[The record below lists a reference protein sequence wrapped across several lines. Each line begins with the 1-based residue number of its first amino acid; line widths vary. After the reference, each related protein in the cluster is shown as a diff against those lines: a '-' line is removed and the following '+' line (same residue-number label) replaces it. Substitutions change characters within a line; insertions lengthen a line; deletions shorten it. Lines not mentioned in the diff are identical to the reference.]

1 MNLFEAEACF
11 LCGHSGPE
19 SCEPRAV
26 VQQCSDCQLAWSC
39 SDHAKFHSGDG
50 RCFPFK
56 VSVREGRG
64 RCLVA
69 TRDIQ
74 PGELIL
80 RDKPIV
86 QAPYTKTKPQCL
98 QCARRVD
105 GSYRCRKCGF
115 PMCDLTCANGE
126 LHRVECRVL
135 EEENFEAEIDY
146 FDDWDDHYACVM
158 PLRFGVSLWNIFSS
172 I

>member
-1 MNLFEAEACF
+1 MNLFEDEACF
-11 LCGHSGPE
+11 LCGTQSPHLRVE
-19 SCEPRAV
+19 RCAA
-26 VQQCSDCQLAWSC
+26 CQLVWSC
-39 SDHAKFHSGDG
+39 RDHQRFHSRDG

-64 RCLVA
+64 KCLVA

-80 RDKPIV
+80 RDQPIV
-86 QAPYTKTKPQCL
+86 QSPYTKTKPQCL

-115 PMCDLTCANGE
+115 PMCDLTCANGD
-126 LHRVECRVL
+126 LHRVECQVL
-135 EEENFEAEIDY
+135 QEENFEAEIEN
-146 FDDWDDHYACVM
+146 FDCWDDHYACVM
-158 PLRFGVSLWNIFSS
+158 PLRLGLFIQYFLS
-172 I
+172 

>member
-1 MNLFEAEACF
+1 MNLFEEEAPACF
-11 LCGHSGPE
+11 LCGAELGDLSGGEECP
-19 SCEPRAV
+19 
-26 VQQCSDCQLAWSC
+26 DCQLVWTC
-39 SDHAKFHSGDG
+39 SDHANFHSADG

-64 RCLVA
+64 KCLVA
-69 TRDIQ
+69 TRDIR

-80 RDKPIV
+80 RDKPIL
-86 QAPYTKTKPQCL
+86 QSPYTKTKPQCL

-126 LHRVECRVL
+126 LHRIECRVL
-135 EEENFEAEIDY
+135 QEENFEAEIEYYDS
-146 FDDWDDHYACVM
+146 WDDHYACVM
-158 PLRFGVSLWNIFSS
+158 PLRFGAFFSC
-172 I
+172 IKQIKK